1 MTSDDDQER
10 TSQAPAADDE
20 TTTRRSFASRAAGV
34 AMVGGLAAGYGA
46 FALHSVRYVYGQP
59 EDSGAWLFVS
69 DVSALESGTALEF
82 EGPSGARAVI
92 ARRGSTGDVSDFVA
106 LSSVCPHLGCVV
118 HWEAANNRFFCP
130 CHNGVFDPTGKGVSG
145 PPGKAGQSLPRF
157 DLKIENGLLFIRM
170 PPHRLATRDRKRAP
184 CSRAGHDE
192 CLANRG
198 PLRVGVRRRRG

>member
-1 MTSDDDQER
+1 MTSDDDAETR
-10 TSQAPAADDE
+10 DEAADDD

-46 FALHSVRYVYGQP
+46 FAVHSLRYVYGRP
-59 EDSGAWLFVS
+59 EDAGAWLFVS
-69 DVSALESGTALEF
+69 DVSAFESGAAIEF
-82 EGPSGARAVI
+82 ESPSGARAVI
-92 ARRGSTGDVSDFVA
+92 ARRGSTGEVSDFVA

-130 CHNGVFDPTGKGVSG
+130 CHNGVFDPEGKGVSG

-170 PPHRLATRDRKRAP
+170 PPDRLAKRSEKRVP
-184 CSRAGHDE
+184 CARAGHDE

-198 PLRVGVRRRRG
+198 PIRVGVRRRRG